1 MLFLVYFSVF
11 LNHTE
16 IVLCLCALN
25 NLKASLI
32 VCQHFHI
39 WTIGTR
45 SRATRSN
52 LICGFSSLD
61 SFEIMCLTS
70 LLLKI
75 QDHSSAHSFSLAHSL
90 AFLYVSF
97 YRNLV
102 KVGCIGV
109 SSNRRHRRRS
119 GDKVSARLTRLLRG
133 VLGLAHATTLDE
145 DVILAGQRHRSQRN
159 HQEQVRD
166 VRLGAFTPDHIA
178 LVRPAIEKKKKQKEQ
193 MSRVEQTNNM

>member
-1 MLFLVYFSVF
+1 M
-11 LNHTE
+11 
-16 IVLCLCALN
+16 
-25 NLKASLI
+25 
-32 VCQHFHI
+32 
-39 WTIGTR
+39 
-45 SRATRSN
+45 
-52 LICGFSSLD
+52 
-61 SFEIMCLTS
+61 
-70 LLLKI
+70 
-75 QDHSSAHSFSLAHSL
+75 
-90 AFLYVSF
+90 
-97 YRNLV
+97 

-133 VLGLAHATTLDE
+133 VLGLAHATALDE